1 MHFSTISGAAVL
13 LALAPSTLAAGVATL
28 VNACGYDIFYAPT
41 SGSDFEAMIA
51 LPPGGSYTSPY
62 SDPGQGT
69 SIKVSPSDSLGG
81 PITQME
87 FTWADGKINYDI
99 SNINGNPF
107 AAAGMVLTP
116 SMANDP
122 NNPTCTQVNCPP
134 DANGVCTAAYN
145 QPDDTATK
153 VCSEDSSIT
162 MVVCAGTAKFK
173 RDPVSSPAVPMVHE
187 HHRHHTRQFPR
198 K

>member
-41 SGSDFEAMIA
+41 SGSEWSGMVS
-51 LPPGGSYTSPY
+51 LPPGGSYSLPY
-62 SDPGQGT
+62 ADPGQGT
-69 SIKVSPSDSLGG
+69 SIKVSPADDLSG
-81 PITQME
+81 PITQLE

-107 AAAGMVLTP
+107 MANGMVLTP
-116 SMANDP
+116 SMSNDP
-122 NNPTCTQVNCPP
+122 NNPSCVPVDCPAG
-134 DANGVCTAAYN
+134 DGTCTAAYN

-153 VCSEDSSIT
+153 VCSDAASLT
-162 MVVCAGTAKFK
+162 MVVCAGSAKFK
-173 RDPVSSPAVPMVHE
+173 RDPVSSPAAPMIHE